1 LEIDWS
7 GGDVADLLAEPGAD
21 PAAIRKLIEQS
32 AQETAVETDEPPK
45 SGTMPFQPFPV
56 EALPEP
62 VRAFVLSVA
71 GATGTDP
78 AYAALASLV
87 VIAGCIGNRVV
98 AVVKPGWS
106 EPAVSWGM
114 LVGRSGAVKS
124 PVLRLVTR
132 ALTEL
137 AKANNGQYAD
147 MMAEY
152 RRETERYAVRLAAW
166 KAAQRGVPTTDPP
179 EEPVAPSCPRLLVED
194 STFEQLGVLLEKNPL
209 GLLLVCDELAAW
221 VGAFDRY
228 AAGGKGSD
236 RARWLSVYDAAS
248 ITVDRKT
255 GQRHLY
261 VERAAVSV
269 LGTTQPGTLGRT
281 FGTEERDAGLLARVF
296 VVYPPENPVRWTDA
310 GLDTDVEETWRKTLE
325 GLIGLQPDDNGGGSV
340 TPRALPLS
348 SEAKAIFVAWHD
360 RHASELAEIGS
371 DDLEA
376 YFAKLK
382 GGCIR
387 LALTQECVTAVTSR
401 ERPATISADAMR
413 RAITLIE
420 WFKYE
425 GRRVYAILRED
436 DGERKRRR
444 LVEWI
449 SRWGGAVSVRDL
461 THGLNGFRGNPAAA
475 RAALDALVHDDLGRW
490 EYPAPGRKGGRPAAR
505 FVLTPAKASVPPTA
519 DEGEHRRGGSGG
531 AVPAPPRPSGNG
543 QRADE
548 GACAGGAASDV
559 PADEAGEW
567 GTL

>member
-1 LEIDWS
+1 
-7 GGDVADLLAEPGAD
+7 
-21 PAAIRKLIEQS
+21 
-32 AQETAVETDEPPK
+32 
-45 SGTMPFQPFPV
+45 
-56 EALPEP
+56 
-62 VRAFVLSVA
+62 
-71 GATGTDP
+71 
-78 AYAALASLV
+78 
-87 VIAGCIGNRVV
+87 
-98 AVVKPGWS
+98 
-106 EPAVSWGM
+106 
-114 LVGRSGAVKS
+114 
-124 PVLRLVTR
+124 
-132 ALTEL
+132 
-137 AKANNGQYAD
+137 
-147 MMAEY
+147 
-152 RRETERYAVRLAAW
+152 
-166 KAAQRGVPTTDPP
+166 
-179 EEPVAPSCPRLLVED
+179 
-194 STFEQLGVLLEKNPL
+194 
-209 GLLLVCDELAAW
+209 
-221 VGAFDRY
+221 
-228 AAGGKGSD
+228 
-236 RARWLSVYDAAS
+236 
-248 ITVDRKT
+248 
-255 GQRHLY
+255 
-261 VERAAVSV
+261 V

-387 LALTQECVTAVTSR
+387 LALTLECVTAVTSR

-420 WFKYE
+420 WLKYE

-449 SRWGGAVSVRDL
+449 SRRGGAVSVRDL

-490 EYPAPGRKGGRPAAR
+490 EYPAPGPKGGRPAAR
-505 FVLTPAKASVPPTA
+505 FVLTPAKTSVPPTA
-519 DEGEHRRGGSGG
+519 DEGEHRRGGAGG